1 LERKSTD
8 IFNTPIKKPFFKTRR
23 KFNMTVKV
31 GINGFG
37 RIGRNVLRA
46 ALNNSNV
53 EIVAINDLT
62 DANMLAHLL
71 KYDTVHGT
79 LQEDVKV
86 DGEYLIVGGNKVKVL
101 AERDPAQLG
110 WGELGVEVVVE
121 STGRFTKREDAA
133 KHLEAGAKKVI
144 ISAPADNEDITIVMG
159 VNEDKYDAANHHVLS
174 NASCTTNCLA
184 PFAKVLN
191 DNFGIK
197 RGMMTTV
204 HSYTNDQ
211 QILDLPHKD
220 YRRARAAAENMIPTS
235 TGAAKAVSLVLPEL
249 KGKLNGMAMRVPTP
263 NVSIVDLVAE
273 LDKNVTAEEVN
284 AALRTAAE
292 GPLKGIL
299 AYSELPLVSSDYNG
313 SSASSTIDA
322 LSTMVLEGNMVKVL
336 SWYDNEVG
344 YSSRVVDLIGYIGQK
359 GL

>member
-1 LERKSTD
+1 
-8 IFNTPIKKPFFKTRR
+8 
-23 KFNMTVKV
+23 MAVKV

-37 RIGRNVLRA
+37 RIGRVVFRA
-46 ALNNSNV
+46 ALKNPNI
-53 EIVAINDLT
+53 EIVAVNDLT

-71 KYDTVHGT
+71 KYDSVHGT
-79 LQEDVKV
+79 LNEDVSV
-86 DGEYLIVGGNKVKVL
+86 DGDYLVVGGHKVRVI

-110 WGELGVEVVVE
+110 WGDLGVEVVIE

-144 ISAPADNEDITIVMG
+144 ISAPATNEDITVVMG
-159 VNEDKYDAANHHVLS
+159 VNHDSYDPANHHVIS

-191 DNFGIK
+191 DKFGIK
-197 RGMMTTV
+197 RGMMTTI

-220 YRRARAAAENMIPTS
+220 YRRARAAAENIIPTT

-249 KGKLNGMAMRVPTP
+249 KGKLNGGAVRVPTP
-263 NVSIVDLVAE
+263 NVSLVDLVAE
-273 LDKNVTAEEVN
+273 LEKEVTAEEVN
-284 AALRTAAE
+284 AAFKEAAE
-292 GPLKGIL
+292 GELKGIL
-299 AYSELPLVSSDYNG
+299 AYSEEPLVSSDYNG
-313 SSASSTIDA
+313 DPASSTIDA
-322 LSTMVLEGNMVKVL
+322 LSTMVMEGSMVKVI
-336 SWYDNEVG
+336 SWYDNESG
-344 YSSRVVDLIGYIGQK
+344 YSNRVVDLVEYIAEK